1 MTRQDNNA
9 LILFVTVPNEE
20 VAETLAKNLVDDH
33 LVACV
38 QVLPGMTSYYR
49 WEGKVHADSEILLL
63 MKTRAEI
70 FPVVEERIVK
80 LHPYDVPQ
88 IVAAPLTKVHEP
100 YLSWLVENTT

>member
-1 MTRQDNNA
+1 MTKKDNCA
-9 LILFVTVPNEE
+9 LILFVTVPTDK
-20 VAETLAKNLVDDH
+20 VAERLATTLVNEH

-38 QVLPGMTSYYR
+38 QVLPGIKSYYR
-49 WEGKVHADSEILLL
+49 WAGKVHADGEILLL
-63 MKTRAEI
+63 IKTRAEI
-70 FPVVEERIVK
+70 FPVVEERIVE